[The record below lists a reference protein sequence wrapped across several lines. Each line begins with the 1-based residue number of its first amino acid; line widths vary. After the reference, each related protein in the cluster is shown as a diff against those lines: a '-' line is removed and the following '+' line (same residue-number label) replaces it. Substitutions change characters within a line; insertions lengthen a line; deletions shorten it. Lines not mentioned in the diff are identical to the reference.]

1 MSVLQFIGGILEAVV
16 SG

>member
-1 MSVLQFIGGILEAVV
+1 LVVLNVEAVV